1 VPFQIQKDAV
11 RFINNQLFDTPM
23 WLYNASIFNKLG
35 LNFGIEINGLQKA
48 GIDGLVSR
56 NRLSQLLTQKLTG
69 KGKVYTLDNL
79 FSDLD
84 NGIYKEVYKKQNIDF
99 YRRNLQK
106 IYLYRIIEEAFY
118 PGDMNLVALGGT
130 YHFSIT
136 DMNSILREELRKQQA
151 LFRSALKN
159 PGLDKLTKLHLK
171 DMDDTIERKFAA
183 EKTGLAVNK

>member
-11 RFINNQLFDTPM
+11 QFINNQLFDTPM
-23 WLYNASIFNKLG
+23 WLYNTSIFNKLG
-35 LNFGIEINGLQKA
+35 LNFGIEINSLQKA
-48 GIDGLVSR
+48 AVDGLILR
-56 NRLSQLLTQKLTG
+56 NRLSQLLTQEQTG
-69 KGKVYTLDNL
+69 KGKIYALDNL

-106 IYLYRIIEEAFY
+106 IYLYRIMEEAFF
-118 PGDMNLVALGGT
+118 PSDMSLAAIGGT
-130 YHFSIT
+130 YHFSVT
-136 DMNSILREELRKQQA
+136 DMNSILRAELRKQQA

-159 PGLDKLTKLHLK
+159 PRLNNLTKMHLK

-183 EKTGLAVNK
+183 ERTGLASNK